1 MFYATAIYQIDL
13 DLDDLYRFDTKVL
26 VVNDLYRFDT
36 KTERDSFVEEHD
48 YAESIT
54 RKEAE
59 QEYKEQFDYWK
70 QND

>member
-1 MFYATAIYQIDL
+1 MFYATAIYQ
-13 DLDDLYRFDTKVL
+13 DDEVL
-26 VVNDLYRFDT
+26 VNDLFRFKT
-36 KTERDSFVEEHD
+36 KTERDNFVEERD

-59 QEYKEQFDYWK
+59 QEYKEQFAYWK